1 MKVTYN
7 TYHSFK
13 DKDGKKRTMTSQLYQ
28 VGIYVIFDND
38 STLQGSLT
46 PQKIRKFQNK
56 LRKDEKAGLISEL
69 CFGPEITVSD
79 DSGFWKEIVN
89 PKEIF
94 VRKGKTYECQRPG
107 TGKIYH
113 FTITGMTVS
122 NEREECLV
130 TFTSTPK
137 CDELPQLKISDNCFS
152 ANIFSFQRS
161 INPVPI
167 QL

>member
-13 DKDGKKRTMTSQLYQ
+13 DKDGKKHTMTSQLYQ

-38 STLQGSLT
+38 STQQGSLT
-46 PQKIRKFQNK
+46 PQKIRKIQNK
-56 LRKDEKAGLISEL
+56 LRKYGKAGLISEL

-94 VRKGKTYECQRPG
+94 VRKGKTYKCKRPG

-137 CDELPQLKISDNCFS
+137 CDELPQLKISDTCFS
-152 ANIFSFQRS
+152 ANIFSFQHS